1 MAIKKLL
8 EPPGHLSEPVSQ
20 GPWGSGEMRLG
31 SKICND
37 RAATRATTPWRPGR
51 HNVQTHV
58 FYKNR
63 VCVWVR
69 VMKYKWVTC
78 ILCVRVWMRMNQCV
92 HVVENIYACMNM
104 YMFVCQWDYSIYMYA
119 CLCTCKWNVVCASNA
134 MHNHPDIPVWFQ
146 EPWYRNQIWSGPI
159 LTWLSLKWLHLVRRM
174 NIITRYKGGQACT
187 SADSHTF
194 SCYGDLNRYSITAL
208 APTVY
213 G

>member
-104 YMFVCQWDYSIYMYA
+104 YM
-119 CLCTCKWNVVCASNA
+119 CLCVNEITVYTCMHVCVRVNEMSCVHQ
-134 MHNHPDIPVWFQ
+134 MQ
-146 EPWYRNQIWSGPI
+146 CTTI
-159 LTWLSLKWLHLVRRM
+159 LTYQFDFR
-174 NIITRYKGGQACT
+174 
-187 SADSHTF
+187 
-194 SCYGDLNRYSITAL
+194 NRGIGIKFGLGPS
-208 APTVY
+208 
-213 G
+213 

>member
-63 VCVWVR
+63 VCVGTCYEVQ
-69 VMKYKWVTC
+69 VGYVYTMCTCLNANEPMCACGGKY
-78 ILCVRVWMRMNQCV
+78 LCVYEYV
-92 HVVENIYACMNM
+92 HV
-104 YMFVCQWDYSIYMYA
+104 FVCQWDYSIYMYA